1 MIMQYKN
8 ILVALGLIL
17 FALVVRLVFHLP
29 DATPITAI
37 ALVSGF
43 YLGRSWAV
51 IVPLVA
57 LFLSDLLIG
66 FYDWRVMLSVYGSF
80 ALIGALSY
88 ILKKYPTVLT
98 GLALTATSSLLFFI
112 VTNFAVW
119 AFSPW
124 YAKSLEG
131 LLYCYTLGLPFYR
144 NMFLGDALYTPLL
157 FGVFVYG
164 SLAATHAR
172 TMYDRLAQVLT
183 AQV

>member
-1 MIMQYKN
+1 MPYKN
-8 ILVALGLIL
+8 ILIALGLIL
-17 FALVVRLVFHLP
+17 FTLVVRLAFHLP

-37 ALVSGF
+37 ALVSGV
-43 YLGRSWAV
+43 YLGRIWAV
-51 IVPLVA
+51 IVPLLA

-80 ALIGALSY
+80 ALIGLMSY
-88 ILKKYPTVLT
+88 FLKKHPNILT
-98 GLALTATSSLLFFI
+98 GAALVVASSFLFFI

-124 YAKSLEG
+124 YAKTFEG

-144 NMFLGDALYTPLL
+144 NMFLGDGLYTPLL
-157 FGVFVYG
+157 FGVFAYG
-164 SLAATHAR
+164 ALAATHAR
-172 TMYDRLAQVLT
+172 ATYAKLAQVLT